1 MSRLK
6 SKDMRSLTVAE
17 LQQKRNEWENELQE
31 LRNKKVSGQLDK
43 PHFFKLTRRQI
54 AQALTIEQ
62 EKKNE
67 PVAKRSK

>member
-1 MSRLK
+1 MGRLK
-6 SKDMRSLTVAE
+6 SKDLRNLTVAE
-17 LQQKRNEWENELQE
+17 LQQKRTEWENELQQ

-54 AQALTIEQ
+54 AQAITIEQ

>member
-1 MSRLK
+1 MALLK
-6 SKDMRSLTVAE
+6 SKDLRSLTIAE

-31 LRNKKVSGQLDK
+31 FRNKKVSGQLDK
-43 PHFFKLTRRQI
+43 PHFFKLTRRCI
-54 AQALTIEQ
+54 AQAITIEQ

>member
-6 SKDMRSLTVAE
+6 SKDMRNLTIAE

-54 AQALTIEQ
+54 AQAITIEQ

>member
-1 MSRLK
+1 MGRLK
-6 SKDMRSLTVAE
+6 SKDLRNLTVAE
-17 LQQKRNEWENELQE
+17 LQQKRTEWERQLQE

-54 AQALTIEQ
+54 AQAITIEQ

>member
-1 MSRLK
+1 MGRLK
-6 SKDMRSLTVAE
+6 AKDLKSLTVAE
-17 LQQKRNEWENELQE
+17 LQQKRNEWENQLQE

-54 AQALTIEQ
+54 AQAITIEQ

-67 PVAKRSK
+67 PVANKSK

>member
-1 MSRLK
+1 MSRQK
-6 SKDMRSLTVAE
+6 AKDLRNLTIAE
-17 LQQKRNEWENELQE
+17 LQQKRNQWENEIQD

-43 PHFFKLTRRQI
+43 PHFFKATRRQI

-67 PVAKRSK
+67 SAGKR

>member
-43 PHFFKLTRRQI
+43 PHLFKLTRRQI